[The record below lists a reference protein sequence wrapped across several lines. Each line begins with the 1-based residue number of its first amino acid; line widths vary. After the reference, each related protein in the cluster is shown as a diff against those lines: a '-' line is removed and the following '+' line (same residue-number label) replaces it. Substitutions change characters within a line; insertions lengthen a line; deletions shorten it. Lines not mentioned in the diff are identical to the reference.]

1 MRPRVLAL
9 CAMAAVQL
17 AAPAWMIFDQE
28 ATLRHG
34 AEYKFQTEPVDPY
47 DCFRGRYVS
56 LSFKAEHLKQ
66 KESPDFPQGSKAF
79 AVLKV
84 NADGFAEVERLSK
97 EPTENSFAVKVR
109 YAGAK
114 GNDLKVDFPFDKFFM
129 DEKLA
134 PETEKAYR
142 EANRNKVEKP
152 CWALVRVRHGK
163 AALSGLFIDGQPI
176 REYLRNHP
184 K

>member
-1 MRPRVLAL
+1 MRLRVLAL

-47 DCFRGRYVS
+47 DCFRGRYVT

-66 KESPDFPQGSKAF
+66 KASPEFPQGSKAF

-109 YAGAK
+109 YARGD
-114 GNDLKVDFPFDKFFM
+114 GNLQLDFLFDKFFM

-134 PETEKAYR
+134 PEAEKAYR
-142 EANRNKVEKP
+142 EANRGKVEKP

-163 AALSGLFIDGQPI
+163 AALSGLFIDGLPI
-176 REYLRNHP
+176 REYLRTHSH
-184 K
+184 

>member
-1 MRPRVLAL
+1 MRPRGLAL

-17 AAPAWMIFDQE
+17 AVPGGMIFDQE
-28 ATLRHG
+28 QTIRHG
-34 AEYKFQTEPVDPY
+34 VEYKLQTEPVDPC
-47 DCFRGRYVS
+47 DCFRGRYVG
-56 LSFKAEHLKQ
+56 LSFKAENLKR
-66 KESPDFPQGSKAF
+66 KESAAFPPGSKAF

-109 YAGAK
+109 YADESG
-114 GNDLKVDFPFDKFFM
+114 DTQLSFPFDKFFM

-134 PETEKAYR
+134 PEAEKAYR
-142 EANRNKVEKP
+142 EANRRNGAKP
-152 CWALVRVRHGK
+152 CWAVVRLRHGK
-163 AALSGLFIDGQPI
+163 AALVDLAIDGPPI
-176 REYLRNHP
+176 REYLRNHS